1 MAEARVSVRGMPDD
15 VSVTEVN
22 VRAGAARSQAAL
34 FKTPVGTSDLI
45 LLEVAPDTEGKN
57 LNGKVYQ
64 WFKVRFGDGREGWI
78 RDDLL
83 FLEGDATAWGYPV
96 LNERTWVFPLTR
108 NEGGVSVTPAVDTPK
123 PSEAAVVAPDPV
135 TQAPTT
141 TTTVPLDPVITTGPA
156 PVEPVA
162 PVVVVSSPTVLP
174 SPAAPTVTTSSPT
187 VLPPPASPTI
197 TTAPTVT
204 VASPTVLPSAPTAV
218 ASPTTPAPVQ
228 PAAPVATASPS
239 DPAEMARVRRL
250 AFLITGAF
258 EGHGYAAYNN
268 YDAGIV
274 SYGIIQ
280 FTLAAGSLV
289 TVVNRYLERSQSE
302 AATKLR
308 GYQAAVNNR
317 DPLLRNDMGFKAAL
331 IAAASDPVMQQVQ
344 DEVATEGFWKQVVDG
359 YITPRNMVLPFS
371 YGLLFDMG
379 VNFGVNHGFVRLA
392 EQQLGIPTRS
402 VVGTN
407 GVTEEILMKRVAELR
422 KQSHDRQAERDNLPG
437 LRMRGDFWMN
447 LVNAGD
453 WYMHGDST
461 GTITVNGRR
470 FNARNPS

>member
-1 MAEARVSVRGMPDD
+1 
-15 VSVTEVN
+15 
-22 VRAGAARSQAAL
+22 
-34 FKTPVGTSDLI
+34 
-45 LLEVAPDTEGKN
+45 
-57 LNGKVYQ
+57 
-64 WFKVRFGDGREGWI
+64 
-78 RDDLL
+78 
-83 FLEGDATAWGYPV
+83 
-96 LNERTWVFPLTR
+96 
-108 NEGGVSVTPAVDTPK
+108 
-123 PSEAAVVAPDPV
+123 
-135 TQAPTT
+135 
-141 TTTVPLDPVITTGPA
+141 
-156 PVEPVA
+156 
-162 PVVVVSSPTVLP
+162 
-174 SPAAPTVTTSSPT
+174 
-187 VLPPPASPTI
+187 
-197 TTAPTVT
+197 
-204 VASPTVLPSAPTAV
+204 
-218 ASPTTPAPVQ
+218 
-228 PAAPVATASPS
+228 
-239 DPAEMARVRRL
+239 MARVRRL

-317 DPLLRNDMGFKAAL
+317 DALLRNDMGFKAAL
-331 IAAASDPVMQQVQ
+331 IAAAADPVMQQVQ

-371 YGLLFDMG
+371 YSLLFDMG

-407 GVTEEILMKRVAELR
+407 GVTEQILMKRVAELR

>member
-1 MAEARVSVRGMPDD
+1 MAEARVSVRGMPDN
-15 VSVTEVN
+15 VSITEIN
-22 VRAGAARSQAAL
+22 VRGGAGTNQAAL
-34 FKTPVGTSDLI
+34 FKTPVATADLI
-45 LLEVAPDTEGKN
+45 LLEVAPDVEGKH
-57 LNGKVYQ
+57 LEGKVYQ
-64 WFKVRFGDGREGWI
+64 WFKVRFGDGREGWM

-96 LNERTWVFPLTR
+96 LNEKTWVFPLTR
-108 NEGGVSVTPAVDTPK
+108 TVGGVTSTPP
-123 PSEAAVVAPDPV
+123 PPQAAIVAPN
-135 TQAPTT
+135 
-141 TTTVPLDPVITTGPA
+141 PVITTGPA

-162 PVVVVSSPTVLP
+162 PTITVSSPMVLP
-174 SPAAPTVTTSSPT
+174 PPPVQPAPVVTVAAPTVVMPPTTPMVIS
-187 VLPPPASPTI
+187 
-197 TTAPTVT
+197 APTVT
-204 VASPTVLPSAPTAV
+204 VSSPTILPPAPAVTVTA
-218 ASPTTPAPVQ
+218 PTTPPPAP
-228 PAAPVATASPS
+228 PAAPVAAASPS
-239 DPAEMARVRRL
+239 DPAEANRVRRL

-289 TVVNRYLERSQSE
+289 TVVTRYLERSQSE
-302 AATKLR
+302 AANKLR

-331 IAAASDPVMQQVQ
+331 LEAANDPVMQQVQ

-407 GVTEEILMKRVAELR
+407 GVTEQMLITRVAELR

-437 LRMRGDFWMN
+437 LRLRGDFWMN
-447 LVNAGD
+447 LATAGD
-453 WYMHGDST
+453 WNMYGDST
-461 GTITVNGRR
+461 STLTVNGRR
-470 FNARNPS
+470 FNGRTP